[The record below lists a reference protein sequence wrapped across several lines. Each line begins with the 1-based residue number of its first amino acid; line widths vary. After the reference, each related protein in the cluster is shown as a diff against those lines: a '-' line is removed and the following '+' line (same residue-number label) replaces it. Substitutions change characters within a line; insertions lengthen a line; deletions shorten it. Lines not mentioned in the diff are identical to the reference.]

1 MKCLSLKQPYADLL
15 ATGRKTIE
23 IRKWNTNFRGP
34 FLIHAS
40 KNVNKNACLT
50 LGYDESNI
58 VKGAIIGKAFVFD
71 VIKYT
76 TIDVFLDDCQ
86 KHFSIEDIKLDHSFK
101 RYGFLVKDA
110 LKFREI
116 IPYLGK
122 LGFFDVSNLRMR
134 LKSVL
139 LDI

>member
-15 ATGRKTIE
+15 AIGRKTIE

-40 KNVNKNACLT
+40 KNINKDACLI
-50 LGYDESNI
+50 LGFDESNL
-58 VKGAIIGKAFVFD
+58 VKGAIIGKAFVYD

-76 TIDVFLDDCQ
+76 TMKDFFGDRH
-86 KHFSIEDIKLDHSFK
+86 KHYSIEEIKSNHPFK
-101 RYGFLVKDA
+101 GYGFLVKGA
-110 LKFREI
+110 LKFRDE

-122 LGFFDVSNLRMR
+122 LGFFEVSDLN
-134 LKSVL
+134 
-139 LDI
+139 I

>member
-40 KNVNKNACLT
+40 KKVNKNACLT
-50 LGYDESNI
+50 LGYDESNM
-58 VKGAIIGKAFVFD
+58 VKGAIIGKAFVYD

-76 TIDVFLDDCQ
+76 TIDVFLDDRQ

-110 LKFREI
+110 LKFREE

-122 LGFFDVSNLRMR
+122 LGFFEVSD
-134 LKSVL
+134 

>member
-1 MKCLSLKQPYADLL
+1 MKQPYADLL

-40 KNVNKNACLT
+40 KNVNKDACFT
-50 LGYDESNI
+50 LGFDESNLS
-58 VKGAIIGKAFVFD
+58 KGVIIGKAFVYE
-71 VIKYT
+71 VLKYT
-76 TIDVFLDDCQ
+76 TIDVFLGDHQ
-86 KHFSIEDIKLDHSFK
+86 KHFSIEDIKSNHSFK

-110 LKFREI
+110 LKFRKE

-122 LGFFDVSNLRMR
+122 LGFFEVSDLR
-134 LKSVL
+134 
-139 LDI
+139 I